1 MALILSACVLQD
13 TMSSQSPLGFRLL
26 FLPYGEEEKGG
37 CLTGP
42 LADPL
47 SYSPWPGPLLL
58 RDGHVES
65 LHGIRG
71 RATPSVRT
79 SVFWPANL
87 SLGDPKVQKT
97 SQSLKVLQDGDSMC
111 REHFSNRMGSQN
123 CNK

>member
-13 TMSSQSPLGFRLL
+13 TVSSQSPLGFRLL
-26 FLPYGEEEKGG
+26 FYLMEKRKRGG

-42 LADPL
+42 LADTPP
-47 SYSPWPGPLLL
+47 YSPWPGPLLL
-58 RDGHVES
+58 GDGHVER

-79 SVFWPANL
+79 SVFWPADL
-87 SLGDPKVQKT
+87 SLGVPKVQKT
-97 SQSLKVLQDGDSMC
+97 SQSLKVLHDGDSMC
-111 REHFSNRMGSQN
+111 REHFSNRMRSRN